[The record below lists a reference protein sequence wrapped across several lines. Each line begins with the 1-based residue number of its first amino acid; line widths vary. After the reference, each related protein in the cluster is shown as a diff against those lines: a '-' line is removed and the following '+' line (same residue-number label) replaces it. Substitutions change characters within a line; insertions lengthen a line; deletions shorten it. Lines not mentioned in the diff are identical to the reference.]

1 MSTQLP
7 LIPWKNMADQVSFK
21 VTLREDVSDETKSKS
36 QVRRFVVPQDCSTSL
51 VYLKEKLRS
60 IFGSSLGTFKLSW
73 KDEDEDDVIIE
84 TDEELMIGL
93 QEMKGPLYKL
103 DVVSLGAP
111 DNVKI
116 PAEQQPTPQG
126 PQEEHFGVT
135 CDGCQGP
142 VIGFRYKC
150 VKCPDYDLCGKCEAK
165 GFHPGHNM
173 MRIATPETIWPKHF
187 FNRLNKMND
196 RLNKMHE
203 RAASKDKEAKEAET
217 TKENE
222 EGNKTSSPENSN
234 SGSWNSWGSR
244 RHGHGWGSGCGRGGP
259 WGRRAASAGPQRPDL
274 KNFLGPLGLDPNA
287 FKHME
292 SEMNANGANLLDLG
306 NMVRAALDPF
316 GVDVH
321 VDIETPQGEKKCVNK
336 KKSCGDKAKTPEK
349 TPEPTEKVAEQSAE
363 PAEKVAEQSAE
374 PAEKVAEQSAEPT
387 EKVAEKSAEPTE
399 KIPEKSAEPT
409 LEQIPEKI
417 IEEPTNVVEP
427 PKATTPDEE
436 WTVLDKAGSP
446 EPKGAEALYP
456 QLEEKKKESID
467 VSSLSPK
474 VQVALLAMENMG
486 FTNDGGW
493 LSNLLTKYDGDIGKV
508 LDLLSPAKP
517 VRN

>member
-1 MSTQLP
+1 M
-7 LIPWKNMADQVSFK
+7 
-21 VTLREDVSDETKSKS
+21 
-36 QVRRFVVPQDCSTSL
+36 
-51 VYLKEKLRS
+51 
-60 IFGSSLGTFKLSW
+60 G
-73 KDEDEDDVIIE
+73 
-84 TDEELMIGL
+84 
-93 QEMKGPLYKL
+93 
-103 DVVSLGAP
+103 
-111 DNVKI
+111 
-116 PAEQQPTPQG
+116 
-126 PQEEHFGVT
+126 
-135 CDGCQGP
+135 
-142 VIGFRYKC
+142 
-150 VKCPDYDLCGKCEAK
+150 
-165 GFHPGHNM
+165 HPECNF

-196 RLNKMHE
+196 RLNKMRE
-203 RAASKDKEAKEAET
+203 RAASKGKEAKEET
-217 TKENE
+217 TKKNE
-222 EGNKTSSPENSN
+222 EKTSSPEDSN

-244 RHGHGWGSGCGRGGP
+244 HGQGWGSGCG
-259 WGRRAASAGPQRPDL
+259 WGQRAASAGPHRP
-274 KNFLGPLGLDPNA
+274 NFGFDPNA
-287 FKHME
+287 FKRME
-292 SEMNANGANLLDLG
+292 SDMNANGANLLDLG

-336 KKSCGDKAKTPEK
+336 KKSCGEKVKTPEK
-349 TPEPTEKVAEQSAE
+349 TPETP
-363 PAEKVAEQSAE
+363 
-374 PAEKVAEQSAEPT
+374 
-387 EKVAEKSAEPTE
+387 EKSAEPTE
-399 KIPEKSAEPT
+399 KVDEKST

-417 IEEPTNVVEP
+417 NEEVTNVVEP
-427 PKATTPDEE
+427 PKASTPDEE

-467 VSSLSPK
+467 ISSLSPK

>member
-1 MSTQLP
+1 MGTQYPSWFQKDRRSTNLTSTST
-7 LIPWKNMADQVSFK
+7 MADQVSFK
-21 VTLREDVSDETKSKS
+21 VILRENVSNESKS

-60 IFGSSLGTFKLSW
+60 IFGPTLGTFRLSW

-116 PAEQQPTPQG
+116 PAEQQTTPQG

-217 TKENE
+217 NKENE

-244 RHGHGWGSGCGRGGP
+244 RHG
-259 WGRRAASAGPQRPDL
+259 
-274 KNFLGPLGLDPNA
+274 LGLDPNA
-287 FKHME
+287 LKHME
-292 SEMNANGANLLDLG
+292 SEMNANGTNLLDLG

-321 VDIETPQGEKKCVNK
+321 VDIETPQGEKKC
-336 KKSCGDKAKTPEK
+336 
-349 TPEPTEKVAEQSAE
+349 
-363 PAEKVAEQSAE
+363 
-374 PAEKVAEQSAEPT
+374 
-387 EKVAEKSAEPTE
+387 
-399 KIPEKSAEPT
+399 
-409 LEQIPEKI
+409 
-417 IEEPTNVVEP
+417 
-427 PKATTPDEE
+427 
-436 WTVLDKAGSP
+436 
-446 EPKGAEALYP
+446 
-456 QLEEKKKESID
+456 
-467 VSSLSPK
+467 
-474 VQVALLAMENMG
+474 
-486 FTNDGGW
+486 
-493 LSNLLTKYDGDIGKV
+493 
-508 LDLLSPAKP
+508 
-517 VRN
+517 

>member
-1 MSTQLP
+1 MGTQLP
-7 LIPWKNMADQVSFK
+7 TFPWKNMADQVSFK

-60 IFGSSLGTFKLSW
+60 IFGSTLGTFRLSW

-274 KNFLGPLGLDPNA
+274 NNFLGPLGLDPNA

-292 SEMNANGANLLDLG
+292 SEMNANGTNLLDLG

-336 KKSCGDKAKTPEK
+336 KKSCGDKVKT
-349 TPEPTEKVAEQSAE
+349 TEKIPEQ
-363 PAEKVAEQSAE
+363 
-374 PAEKVAEQSAEPT
+374 
-387 EKVAEKSAEPTE
+387 SAEPTE

-417 IEEPTNVVEP
+417 IEEPTNIVAP
-427 PKATTPDEE
+427 PKASTPDEE

-456 QLEEKKKESID
+456 QLQEKKESID

>member
-1 MSTQLP
+1 MGTQLP
-7 LIPWKNMADQVSFK
+7 TFPWKNMADQVSFK

-60 IFGSSLGTFKLSW
+60 IFGPTLGTFRLSW

-103 DVVSLGAP
+103 DVVALGAP
-111 DNVKI
+111 VKEVEDQS
-116 PAEQQPTPQG
+116 ASQG
-126 PQEEHFGVT
+126 PQEVHFGVT

-150 VKCPDYDLCGKCEAK
+150 LKCHDFDLCGKCEAK
-165 GFHPGHNM
+165 GFHPECNF

-203 RAASKDKEAKEAET
+203 RAASKGKEAKEET
-217 TKENE
+217 TKKENE
-222 EGNKTSSPENSN
+222 DGNKTSSPENSN

-274 KNFLGPLGLDPNA
+274 NNFLGPLGLDPNA

-336 KKSCGDKAKTPEK
+336 KKSCGDKVKTPEK

-363 PAEKVAEQSAE
+363 PT
-374 PAEKVAEQSAEPT
+374 EKVAEQSAEPT
-387 EKVAEKSAEPTE
+387 
-399 KIPEKSAEPT
+399 
-409 LEQIPEKI
+409 LEQIPDKI

-427 PKATTPDEE
+427 AKASTPDEE

-456 QLEEKKKESID
+456 QLQEKKKESID

>member
-1 MSTQLP
+1 MGTQLP
-7 LIPWKNMADQVSFK
+7 TFPWKNMADQVSFK

-60 IFGSSLGTFKLSW
+60 IFGPTLGTFRLSW

-103 DVVSLGAP
+103 EVVSLGAP
-111 DNVKI
+111 DKI
-116 PAEQQPTPQG
+116 ASEQQPTPQG

-217 TKENE
+217 TQGNE

-274 KNFLGPLGLDPNA
+274 NNFLGPLGLDPNA

-363 PAEKVAEQSAE
+363 PTEKVAEQ
-374 PAEKVAEQSAEPT
+374 
-387 EKVAEKSAEPTE
+387 SAEPTE

-417 IEEPTNVVEP
+417 IVEPTNVVAP
-427 PKATTPDEE
+427 PKASTPDEE

-446 EPKGAEALYP
+446 EPKGVEALYP
-456 QLEEKKKESID
+456 QLQEKKESID

>member
-1 MSTQLP
+1 M
-7 LIPWKNMADQVSFK
+7 
-21 VTLREDVSDETKSKS
+21 
-36 QVRRFVVPQDCSTSL
+36 
-51 VYLKEKLRS
+51 
-60 IFGSSLGTFKLSW
+60 G
-73 KDEDEDDVIIE
+73 
-84 TDEELMIGL
+84 
-93 QEMKGPLYKL
+93 
-103 DVVSLGAP
+103 
-111 DNVKI
+111 
-116 PAEQQPTPQG
+116 
-126 PQEEHFGVT
+126 
-135 CDGCQGP
+135 
-142 VIGFRYKC
+142 
-150 VKCPDYDLCGKCEAK
+150 
-165 GFHPGHNM
+165 
-173 MRIATPETIWPKHF
+173 
-187 FNRLNKMND
+187 LNKMND

-363 PAEKVAEQSAE
+363 PTEKVAEQ
-374 PAEKVAEQSAEPT
+374 
-387 EKVAEKSAEPTE
+387 SAEPTE

-427 PKATTPDEE
+427 AKASTPDEE

-456 QLEEKKKESID
+456 QLEEKKESID